1 MCNRSITYR
10 YDTLVVTGGS
20 DHNNN
25 NHFGDLLV
33 SLTMSTSCQSRIR
46 HDMALGTVDLG
57 RDWTLL
63 SHRKPLGMAA
73 ALH

>member
-1 MCNRSITYR
+1 
-10 YDTLVVTGGS
+10 
-20 DHNNN
+20 
-25 NHFGDLLV
+25 
-33 SLTMSTSCQSRIR
+33 MSTSSQSRIR